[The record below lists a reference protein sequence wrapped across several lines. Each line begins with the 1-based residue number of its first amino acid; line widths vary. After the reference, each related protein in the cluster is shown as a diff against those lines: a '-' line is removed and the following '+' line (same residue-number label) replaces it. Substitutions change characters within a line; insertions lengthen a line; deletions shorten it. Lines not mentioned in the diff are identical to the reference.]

1 MSRLFERTHFF
12 WLTLAL
18 VLMLIVSAVARE
30 LTDLLAMRLLWVAS
44 TVLLLLSLLSL
55 GSERKR
61 LKWFVAIIGLMV
73 FSAVL
78 RTATGSMSFEYAYL
92 AMFAAFLTLAAWMVA
107 RRVLLTGTVNLNTIF
122 GSVALYLL
130 IGLIYSTVFTALLEF
145 IPGAL
150 RGIEPGPWYQVI
162 QQVTYFSFVT
172 LATLGYGEIT
182 PASPIAQVIVILE
195 AVTGVFYM
203 AVVVASL
210 IGAFFRQ
217 RPDEP

>member
-1 MSRLFERTHFF
+1 
-12 WLTLAL
+12 
-18 VLMLIVSAVARE
+18 
-30 LTDLLAMRLLWVAS
+30 
-44 TVLLLLSLLSL
+44 VLLLLSLLSL

-78 RTATGSMSFEYAYL
+78 RTATDSITFEYAYL
-92 AMFAAFLTLAAWMVA
+92 ALFAAFLMLAAWLVA
-107 RRVLLTGTVNLNTIF
+107 RRVLLTGSVDLNTIF

-130 IGLIYSTVFTALLEF
+130 IGLIYSTVFTALLGF
-145 IPGAL
+145 IPDAL
-150 RGIEPGPWYQVI
+150 RGIEPGPWHQVM

-195 AVTGVFYM
+195 AVTGAFYM

-210 IGAFFRQ
+210 IGAFFRH

>member
-18 VLMLIVSAVARE
+18 VLMLLVSAVARE

-44 TVLLLLSLLSL
+44 TALLLLSLLSL

-78 RTATGSMSFEYAYL
+78 RTATGSMPFEYAYL

-107 RRVLLTGTVNLNTIF
+107 RRVLLTGTVDLNTIF

-130 IGLIYSTVFTALLEF
+130 IGLIYSIVFTALLEF
-145 IPGAL
+145 IPDAL

-172 LATLGYGEIT
+172 LATLGYGDIT
-182 PASPIAQVIVILE
+182 PVSPIAQVIVILE
-195 AVTGVFYM
+195 AVTGAFYM

-210 IGAFFRQ
+210 IGAFFGQ
-217 RPDEP
+217 RPNEP